1 MLVGIDLGTTNSL
14 CACYMDGKPV
24 LIPNRLGEKLTP
36 SVVAVNE
43 ENQILVGKT
52 AHEYGL
58 LHPER
63 CASRF
68 KRTMGQDRVYTLGD
82 QKFQSEELSGFVL
95 RSLKEDAEVYLKEEV
110 TEAIISVPAYF
121 NDKQRKA
128 TKRAGELAGLK
139 VSRIINEPTAS
150 ALAYGIGESGKSE
163 RCMVFD
169 LGGGTFDVTI
179 LEYYKN
185 IMEVYAIAGD
195 NFLGGED
202 FTDLLRDEFIKRK
215 GFEGRVMDLTSYIN
229 IRKAAE
235 SCKRGLSGSD
245 SSVMRVNIGGISYEE
260 TFDSGECEELFEPLL
275 EKLRKPMEKSLRDAK
290 ITLKDLDRIILVG
303 GGTRLP
309 AVRNYLHKITG
320 FYPEY
325 YLDPDTS
332 VAVGA
337 AIQCAMK
344 ERDKQVD
351 EVILTDVCPFT
362 LGTEVVKDNGAFE
375 VPGHYLPI
383 IERNTVIPVS
393 KTETV
398 CTAHEN
404 QKYVTVKV
412 LQGESR
418 VASNN
423 LLLGE
428 LTVEVPVGP
437 KGKESVEIT
446 YTYDI
451 NSLLEVE
458 VKVLSTGEKKK
469 VIIQDEENRI
479 SEEEAEQRLERIQY
493 LKQNPREDEE
503 NILVMFRAER
513 IYEECSIADQNRIAD
528 KINEFE
534 TAMRT
539 KTRIEADSVR
549 KQLHELLDE
558 LENRNDRGFLA

>member
-1 MLVGIDLGTTNSL
+1 MAVKQKYIFLDIDGTLFSPQLGR
-14 CACYMDGKPV
+14 
-24 LIPNRLGEKLTP
+24 IPE
-36 SVVAVNE
+36 
-43 ENQILVGKT
+43 
-52 AHEYGL
+52 
-58 LHPER
+58 
-63 CASRF
+63 
-68 KRTMGQDRVYTLGD
+68 
-82 QKFQSEELSGFVL
+82 
-95 RSLKEDAEVYLKEEV
+95 
-110 TEAIISVPAYF
+110 
-121 NDKQRKA
+121 
-128 TKRAGELAGLK
+128 
-139 VSRIINEPTAS
+139 S
-150 ALAYGIGESGKSE
+150 ALAAVKEARANGSK
-163 RCMVFD
+163 VFLCTGRALAGCSKYLAMD
-169 LGGGTFDVTI
+169 IDGFVFAAGA
-179 LEYYKN
+179 
-185 IMEVYAIAGD
+185 MVYADHQRIFDQPLSKSDESLLKHIIREAGMGYVAEGQA
-195 NFLGGED
+195 GGYCDPIGYEVLSRYFGGLD
-202 FTDLLRDEFIKRK
+202 ATEEEQRRK
-215 GFEGRVMDLTSYIN
+215 VSEN
-229 IRKAAE
+229 
-235 SCKRGLSGSD
+235 
-245 SSVMRVNIGGISYEE
+245 
-260 TFDSGECEELFEPLL
+260 
-275 EKLRKPMEKSLRDAK
+275 
-290 ITLKDLDRIILVG
+290 
-303 GGTRLP
+303 
-309 AVRNYLHKITG
+309 G

>member
-1 MLVGIDLGTTNSL
+1 ML
-14 CACYMDGKPV
+14 
-24 LIPNRLGEKLTP
+24 
-36 SVVAVNE
+36 
-43 ENQILVGKT
+43 
-52 AHEYGL
+52 
-58 LHPER
+58 
-63 CASRF
+63 
-68 KRTMGQDRVYTLGD
+68 
-82 QKFQSEELSGFVL
+82 
-95 RSLKEDAEVYLKEEV
+95 
-110 TEAIISVPAYF
+110 
-121 NDKQRKA
+121 
-128 TKRAGELAGLK
+128 
-139 VSRIINEPTAS
+139 
-150 ALAYGIGESGKSE
+150 
-163 RCMVFD
+163 
-169 LGGGTFDVTI
+169 
-179 LEYYKN
+179 
-185 IMEVYAIAGD
+185 
-195 NFLGGED
+195 
-202 FTDLLRDEFIKRK
+202 
-215 GFEGRVMDLTSYIN
+215 
-229 IRKAAE
+229 
-235 SCKRGLSGSD
+235 
-245 SSVMRVNIGGISYEE
+245 
-260 TFDSGECEELFEPLL
+260 
-275 EKLRKPMEKSLRDAK
+275 
-290 ITLKDLDRIILVG
+290 
-303 GGTRLP
+303 
-309 AVRNYLHKITG
+309 
-320 FYPEY
+320 
-325 YLDPDTS
+325 
-332 VAVGA
+332 
-337 AIQCAMK
+337 
-344 ERDKQVD
+344 
-351 EVILTDVCPFT
+351 
-362 LGTEVVKDNGAFE
+362 
-375 VPGHYLPI
+375 
-383 IERNTVIPVS
+383 IPVS

-493 LKQNPREDEE
+493 LKQNPREDVE

-513 IYEECSIADQNRIAD
+513 IYEECSVTDQNRLAE